1 MACATY
7 SDNLLKSNVTN
18 IVLGSHLIN
27 PTPARLL
34 DQVPVVLYNLEQL
47 PAQLQFWKG
56 YDHLLQRHMVWD
68 YDTTHLS
75 WMERTWG
82 TSPKHLPLGYV
93 PTLTRLPEQTAK
105 DIDVLFYGSMSPR
118 RQRLIENLQATGLKV
133 VVPTRAFGIA
143 LDALI
148 ARSRVVINIHQYS
161 PNDPIEQLRL
171 LYLWANRTAV
181 VSEIDSLEVVPPQ
194 WQNAALWTPY
204 QHLIEACHALL
215 ANESRRDE
223 LGHRAY
229 SVVREQPFEAGL
241 RALVCQTA

>member
-27 PTPARLL
+27 PAQVGLL
-34 DQVPVVLYNLEQL
+34 DKVPVVLYNLEQL
-47 PAQLQFWKG
+47 PVQLQFWKG

-68 YDTTHLS
+68 YETTHLS
-75 WMERTWG
+75 WMERSWG

-93 PTLTRLPEQTAK
+93 PTLTRLPEQTVK

-118 RQRLIENLQATGLKV
+118 RQSLIENLQATGLKV

-148 ARSRVVINIHQYS
+148 ARSRVVINIHQNS

-181 VSEIDSLEVVPPQ
+181 VSEIDSLEVVPQ
-194 WQNAALWTPY
+194 
-204 QHLIEACHALL
+204 
-215 ANESRRDE
+215 SRRDE